1 MEEKNGIIWDVNPIL
16 LETGSL
22 SIRWYGLLYAL
33 GFLFGIIMIT
43 RMFKSEGV
51 KKEWAD
57 SLFLYAVIGT
67 IVGARLGHVFFY
79 DWAYY
84 KENLDE
90 IIKVWHGGLASHG
103 GVIGVALA
111 LWLWSRKYSK
121 RSILW
126 IGDIIVVP
134 AALLSAL
141 IRFGNLMNSEII
153 GKPSD
158 VPWAFTFTSVDNLP
172 RHPSQLYEALAYLTI
187 FALLFYLYW
196 KTDIRK
202 KTGRLFGILMTLLF
216 SFRILI
222 EFTKENQVA
231 FEADIPLNMGQWLSI
246 PMIII
251 GLFFWFRPLNKV
263 KA

>member
-1 MEEKNGIIWDVNPIL
+1 MQETTGIIWDVNPVIL
-16 LETGSL
+16 EIGNW
-22 SIRWYGLLYAL
+22 SIRWYGMLYAL

-43 RMFKSEGV
+43 RMFKREGV

-84 KENLDE
+84 KENLGE
-90 IIKVWHGGLASHG
+90 ILKIWHGGLASHG

-121 RSILW
+121 KSILW
-126 IGDIIVVP
+126 IADIIVVP
-134 AALLSAL
+134 AALLSAF

-153 GKPSD
+153 GKPAD

-187 FALLFYLYW
+187 FAILLYLYW
-196 KTDIRK
+196 QTDIRN

-216 SFRILI
+216 SFRILV

-251 GLFFWFRPLNKV
+251 GLFFWFRPLK